1 MIHRKVPQNNVSV
14 KKFLPSSK
22 LAIPQNAPWYPSDRG
37 VESIPQNAPQKVC
50 IGKSVTLPSIEGV
63 A

>member
-37 VESIPQNAPQKVC
+37 VESIPQNAPWYPSVR
-50 IGKSVTLPSIEGV
+50 GVESEFSVTLR
-63 A
+63 